1 MARRSAEGAKA
12 ASPSPEWFEYTMKH
26 ALAALLLFA
35 LALVGGTLAYQAVD
49 RERGYRTLLS
59 QGDAALQEG
68 QTFGAIEAY
77 SGAIALRPDSMLAH
91 LRRGETYRQRNE
103 FDAAARDFRQAADL
117 DPSATRPLDALA
129 EVFYQRQWFGHAA
142 EIYESR
148 LRLDEQSSE
157 VFHKLALA
165 RYQSGNLDGAVA
177 ATHQTLRLR
186 NEFPDAYYLLGLCFR
201 GQGRSDEAIGA
212 FLKAATLAP
221 ALVPVREELA
231 DLYASL
237 GRHADELEQLQVVAA
252 LDRTHVERQGAV
264 SLAHARAGRG
274 ELAVL
279 TLGDAL
285 ERSPDHPLIYGALGR
300 VWLDM
305 ADTRDDALSKAI
317 EALERAASTAGAS
330 SEVMTLY
337 GRALVKANQPEA
349 AERVLQQAIER
360 YPLDPEAF
368 RLYAL
373 VSERNTPAA
382 ARKALIDYGALVN
395 SETDFAGR
403 AARIGRLSLRLDD
416 PVTAVQWLR
425 RAAVARA
432 ADLALVASLA
442 EAQQRAGDRD
452 GALATIAGGLEKDP
466 TDAALLALSERI
478 R

>member
-1 MARRSAEGAKA
+1 
-12 ASPSPEWFEYTMKH
+12 MKH
-26 ALAALLLFA
+26 ALAALLLVG

-49 RERGYRTLLS
+49 REREYRTRLS

-103 FDAAARDFRQAADL
+103 FEGAARDFRQAADL

-142 EIYESR
+142 EVYESR
-148 LRLDEQSSE
+148 LRLDEQSSD

-165 RYQSGNLDGAVA
+165 RYRSGNLEGAVA
-177 ATHQTLRLR
+177 AARQTLRLR
-186 NEFPDAYYLLGLCFR
+186 DEFPDAYYLLGLCFR
-201 GQGRSDEAIGA
+201 GQGRSDEAIEA
-212 FLKAATLAP
+212 FEKAAALAP

-252 LDRTHVERQGAV
+252 LDRTHVERQVAV
-264 SLAHARAGRG
+264 SLAHARAGHG

-279 TLGDAL
+279 TLGGAL
-285 ERSPDHPLIYGALGR
+285 ERSPDDPLLYGALGR

-317 EALERAASTAGAS
+317 EALERAASSAGAS

-337 GRALVKANQPEA
+337 GRALVKANQIEA

-360 YPLDPEAF
+360 YPLDPDAF
-368 RLYAL
+368 RLYAD
-373 VSERNTPAA
+373 VAERREALAA
-382 ARKALIDYGALVN
+382 ARKALVDYGALVN

-403 AARIGRLSLRLDD
+403 AAKIGRLSLRLND
-416 PVTAVQWLR
+416 PATAVPWLR
-425 RAAVARA
+425 RAAAARTG
-432 ADLALVASLA
+432 DLTLLASLA
-442 EAQQRAGDRD
+442 DAQRRTGDRD
-452 GALATIAGGLEKDP
+452 GALATIAGGLTKDP